1 MNYHFIASTGFLAAG
16 AFGLT
21 VIVGTIREGARDI
34 RRTLARWD
42 ALEDEKALYERLRG
56 ERRLIDRETMK

>member
-1 MNYHFIASTGFLAAG
+1 MNYHFIVSAGFLVAG
-16 AFGLT
+16 AVGLG